1 MRPMISTHSFRNFI
15 RTNSSALATLA
26 IISGSAMVTTTP
38 VAAQSFSCARA
49 QLPSELAICN
59 DEELIVLDEE
69 LSALFADIR
78 ISVANTNRV
87 RTFAKSHEQWLRE
100 RNQCAQDFQCL
111 RESYR
116 NRIKE
121 ITPDRSL

>member
-1 MRPMISTHSFRNFI
+1 MTKPPSAGAAN
-15 RTNSSALATLA
+15 NSAHAASGNPPGLGPTSPSA
-26 IISGSAMVTTTP
+26 
-38 VAAQSFSCARA
+38 
-49 QLPSELAICN
+49 SELAICN

>member
-1 MRPMISTHSFRNFI
+1 MISTHSFHNFI
-15 RTNSSALATLA
+15 CSKRLALTALAMVAGL
-26 IISGSAMVTTTP
+26 SAATP
-38 VAAQSFSCARA
+38 ASAQSFSCARA

-111 RESYR
+111 RQSYR